1 MATTNDLLGLG
12 PGLEGMA
19 RRREFRD
26 QLAQEM
32 REHWLGTL
40 VNCELGRNQDG
51 VFWLLT
57 INHPTL
63 GAHPV
68 VVRLGDLEPYSRD
81 ALKFVL
87 DRVTRWV
94 FQEQ

>member
-12 PGLEGMA
+12 MGLEGMS
-19 RRREFRD
+19 RRREFREL
-26 QLAQEM
+26 LAKEM
-32 REHWLGTL
+32 RERRLGTL
-40 VNCELGRNQDG
+40 VNCELGRNEDG

-68 VVRLGDLEPYSRD
+68 VVRLGHLDPYSQD
-81 ALKFVL
+81 ALQFVL

-94 FQEQ
+94 FQTP